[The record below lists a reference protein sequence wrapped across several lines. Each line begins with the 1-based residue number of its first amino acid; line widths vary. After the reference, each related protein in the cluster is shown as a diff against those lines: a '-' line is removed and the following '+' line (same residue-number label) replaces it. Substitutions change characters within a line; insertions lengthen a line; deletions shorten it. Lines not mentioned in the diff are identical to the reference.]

1 MKRKICFAA
10 WALALMLLLPLCA
23 ALAEATDGEAEYY
36 GTIGKKMTVYRDAN
50 EDSAQ
55 LGKIE
60 AGTVVDVYKK
70 GRTWTRI
77 GYESGQGYVLTK
89 FVEMVQRKNPFDG
102 PMPGTSRH
110 VAVGYVLTDTMF
122 TPEGFRYPIQVSAGS
137 WLSIHQIKDGRAYFP
152 YRRLEDDVSLGV
164 DKMRIYDFVDWSEA
178 EPGDLLYAFTT
189 FYSTSTSK
197 EGNAGRVYNIALA
210 SERLTGVRVK
220 AGETFSFNAVCGPY
234 TRENGYHA
242 APILSGEPLVITAN
256 S

>member
-89 FVEMVQRKNPFDG
+89 EAGCPSIR
-102 PMPGTSRH
+102 SRMGAH
-110 VAVGYVLTDTMF
+110 IS
-122 TPEGFRYPIQVSAGS
+122 RIAG
-137 WLSIHQIKDGRAYFP
+137 W
-152 YRRLEDDVSLGV
+152 
-164 DKMRIYDFVDWSEA
+164 KM
-178 EPGDLLYAFTT
+178 T
-189 FYSTSTSK
+189 
-197 EGNAGRVYNIALA
+197 
-210 SERLTGVRVK
+210 
-220 AGETFSFNAVCGPY
+220 
-234 TRENGYHA
+234 
-242 APILSGEPLVITAN
+242 
-256 S
+256 

>member
-197 EGNAGRVYNIALA
+197 E
-210 SERLTGVRVK
+210 
-220 AGETFSFNAVCGPY
+220 
-234 TRENGYHA
+234 
-242 APILSGEPLVITAN
+242 
-256 S
+256 

>member
-36 GTIGKKMTVYRDAN
+36 GTIGKKMTVYKDAN

-102 PMPGTSRH
+102 RLCIDRH
-110 VAVGYVLTDTMF
+110 HVY
-122 TPEGFRYPIQVSAGS
+122 
-137 WLSIHQIKDGRAYFP
+137 
-152 YRRLEDDVSLGV
+152 
-164 DKMRIYDFVDWSEA
+164 
-178 EPGDLLYAFTT
+178 
-189 FYSTSTSK
+189 
-197 EGNAGRVYNIALA
+197 AGRIPL
-210 SERLTGVRVK
+210 S
-220 AGETFSFNAVCGPY
+220 
-234 TRENGYHA
+234 H
-242 APILSGEPLVITAN
+242 SGERGKLAVHPSDQGWARIFPVSQAGR
-256 S
+256 